1 MTSNTTNNNE
11 LQTRLTEY
19 GNFIT
24 QTLQPQLQRAVN
36 GREETEAEISEYR
49 QLQTKLQQMLQHN
62 NNSCSETTTTTTTAT
77 ESSSDSNNNKRRDTS
92 ISTIVDISHS
102 TIYCRTTIPNS
113 NIVYI
118 NIGFG
123 FHVEFTL
130 SEGIEF
136 INKRVQYLE
145 AHVLKH
151 RVEVAKNIAEDVENA
166 LELLE
171 SLGDELENSGEAKRG
186 Y

>member
-1 MTSNTTNNNE
+1 MTSNATTNNNE
-11 LQTRLTEY
+11 LQTRITEY

-24 QTLQPQLQRAVN
+24 QKLQPQLQSAVN
-36 GREETEAEISEYR
+36 AREETEAEISEYR
-49 QLQTKLQQMLQHN
+49 QLQTKLQQILHDN
-62 NNSCSETTTTTTTAT
+62 TNSCSESTTTAAG
-77 ESSSDSNNNKRRDTS
+77 SSNSNNKRRDTS

-102 TIYCRTTIPNS
+102 TIYCRTNIPNS

-130 SEGIEF
+130 SEGIDF

-145 AHVLKH
+145 GHVLKH
-151 RVEVAKNIAEDVENA
+151 RVEVAKNIAKDVENA

-171 SLGDELENSGEAKRG
+171 SLGDELENSGEAKRA